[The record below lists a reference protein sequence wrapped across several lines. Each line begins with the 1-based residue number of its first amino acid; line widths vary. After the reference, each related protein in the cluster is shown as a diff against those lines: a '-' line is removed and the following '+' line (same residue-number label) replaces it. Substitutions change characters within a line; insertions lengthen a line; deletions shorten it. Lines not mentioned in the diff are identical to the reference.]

1 MSTDKPQVA
10 PSRWRQHLT
19 LDMPP
24 PLDEKPVWVHAC
36 SVGEVSSVAPLIEGL
51 LDMGHAVHL
60 TVITDTGYAHALRLF
75 GPGPDSDPGFRCG
88 VSLAYL
94 PWDIPGLMGRMI
106 ARLDPGLL
114 LLCETEFWPGML
126 RACRTRHIP
135 VIGINTRISDRSYPR
150 YQATRALWKH
160 WLKGVQLFLAQ
171 SQVDAKR
178 LKGIGVNKKRI
189 RCVGH
194 LKYAVRPPLVDS
206 EALRLKVDGS
216 ARRPLLLAGSTH
228 DNEEETLA
236 RMFAGLKQV
245 APDLLL
251 VVVPRHPQ
259 RFDAAFQSM
268 QAAGLQVQRWS
279 SGPARRKH
287 DAIVIDEMGV
297 LGGIYTIA
305 DIVFIGG
312 SLIPHG
318 GQNPLE
324 AAVCGRGVI
333 TGPHMH
339 NFTAIMQDM
348 RQADAAVQCLDA
360 TEVETCLRRYLTHP
374 DELRQ
379 LNAHAAAFMQ
389 NRADVV
395 RKMLKTI
402 QPWLGYL
409 ESAAQPRQSEPA
421 SQPGAGE

>member
-1 MSTDKPQVA
+1 MTGNDLNI

-19 LDMPP
+19 LDLPESKAARP
-24 PLDEKPVWVHAC
+24 IWVHAC

-51 LDMGHAVHL
+51 LDMGHTVHL
-60 TVITDTGYAHALRLF
+60 TMVTDTGFAHAQRLF
-75 GPGPDSDPGFRCG
+75 GGT

-94 PWDIPGLMGRMI
+94 PWDFPGLMRRMI
-106 ARLDPGLL
+106 AHLKPGLL

-126 RACRTRHIP
+126 RSCRRFNIP
-135 VIGINTRISDRSYPR
+135 VVGINTRISDRSFPR
-150 YQATRALWKH
+150 YRATRWLWRH
-160 WLKGVQLFLAQ
+160 WLKGVKLFLAQ
-171 SQVDAKR
+171 SDIDAER
-178 LKGIGVNKKRI
+178 LKSMGVKKKRI

-206 EALRLKVDGS
+206 EALRLKVDASGK
-216 ARRPLLLAGSTH
+216 RPLLLAGSTH
-228 DNEEETLA
+228 DNEEETLC
-236 RMFAGLKQV
+236 RMFAAWKQA
-245 APDLLL
+245 APNLLL
-251 VVVPRHPQ
+251 VLVPRHPQ
-259 RFDAAFQSM
+259 RFTPVIDSM
-268 QAAGLQVQRWS
+268 TATGLRTARWSQGAAGRN
-279 SGPARRKH
+279 H

-297 LGGIYTIA
+297 LGGMYSIA

-348 RQADAAVQCLDA
+348 RHAGAAVQCADA
-360 TEVETCLRRYLTHP
+360 AEVEASVQRFISHP

-379 LNAHAAAFMQ
+379 LHAHAAVFMQ
-389 NRADVV
+389 DRADVT
-395 RKMLKTI
+395 RKMLKAI
-402 QPWLGYL
+402 KPWLENTSL
-409 ESAAQPRQSEPA
+409 TAEVEP
-421 SQPGAGE
+421 

>member
-1 MSTDKPQVA
+1 MTGNKLNQ

-19 LDMPP
+19 LDLPQA
-24 PLDEKPVWVHAC
+24 PLVRPVWVHAC

-60 TVITDTGYAHALRLF
+60 TVVTDTGFAHAERLF
-75 GPGPDSDPGFRCG
+75 GESI
-88 VSLAYL
+88 SLAYL
-94 PWDIPGLMGRMI
+94 PWDVPGLMRRMI
-106 ARLDPGLL
+106 RHLNPALL

-126 RACRTRHIP
+126 RSCRKLGIP

-150 YQATRALWKH
+150 YRASRWLWRY
-160 WLKGVQLFLAQ
+160 WLKGVKLFLAQ
-171 SQVDAKR
+171 SDIDAER
-178 LKGIGVNKKRI
+178 LHGIGVKKKRI

-206 EALRLKVDGS
+206 EALRLRVDKS
-216 ARRPLLLAGSTH
+216 ASRPLLLAGSTH
-228 DNEEETLA
+228 DNEEETLS
-236 RMFAGLKQV
+236 RMFKAWKKL

-251 VVVPRHPQ
+251 LVVPRHPN
-259 RFDAAFQSM
+259 RFSPVAESM
-268 QAAGLQVQRWS
+268 AAAGLRTARWS
-279 SGPARRKH
+279 QGPAGAKH
-287 DAIVIDEMGV
+287 EAMVIDEMGV
-297 LGGIYTIA
+297 LGGMYSIA

-348 RQADAAVQCLDA
+348 RQAGAAVQCNDA
-360 TEVETCLRRYLTHP
+360 AEVEATVARFITHP

-379 LNAHAAAFMQ
+379 LHAHAAAFMQ
-389 NRADVV
+389 DRADVA
-395 RKMLKTI
+395 RQMLKAI
-402 QPWLGYL
+402 RPWLADAGTTGL
-409 ESAAQPRQSEPA
+409 E
-421 SQPGAGE
+421 